1 MGKFENLKIEDDIVK
16 GVYDSPVTG
25 NIAVEFDLEED
36 DPVMEDFSGLISA
49 SETWIEK
56 LTQNK
61 LDDLKRKMSIE
72 LTDSAY
78 MGTDYKPN
86 QQDYD
91 GLAEELTLIKMR
103 FFQDSGFSLVF
114 QAKKEY
120 PDMLIWCQIDEDL
133 EIEDLIV
140 GAQSSI

>member
-1 MGKFENLKIEDDIVK
+1 MGRFENLKIEDDILK
-16 GVYDSPVTG
+16 GTYNSLVTG
-25 NIAVEFDLEED
+25 NITVEFDLEED

-49 SETWIEK
+49 SETWMEK
-56 LTQNK
+56 LTQDK

-78 MGTDYKPN
+78 MGSDYKPN

-91 GLAEELTLIKMR
+91 GLTGELTLISMR
-103 FFQDSGFSLVF
+103 FFQDSSFSLVF

-120 PDMLIWCQIDEDL
+120 PDMLIWCQVDEDL

-140 GAQSSI
+140 GNP

>member
-1 MGKFENLKIEDDIVK
+1 MGKFENLKIEDDILK
-16 GVYDSPVTG
+16 GIYNSSVTG
-25 NIAVEFDLEED
+25 NITVEFDLEED
-36 DPVMEDFSGLISA
+36 DPAMDDFSELISA
-49 SETWIEK
+49 SETWIKK

-61 LDDLKRKMSIE
+61 LDDLKRKMAIE

-78 MGTDYKPN
+78 IDSDYKPN

-91 GLAEELTLIKMR
+91 GLAEELTLISMR

-120 PDMLIWCQIDEDL
+120 PDMLIWCQIDEDM
-133 EIEDLIV
+133 EIDDLIV
-140 GAQSSI
+140 GNP

>member
-1 MGKFENLKIEDDIVK
+1 MGRFENLKIDDDILK
-16 GVYDSPVTG
+16 GIYNSPVTG

-36 DPVMEDFSGLISA
+36 DPVMEDFSGLIST
-49 SETWIEK
+49 SEVWIEK
-56 LTQNK
+56 LTQDK
-61 LDDLKRKMSIE
+61 LDELKRKMGIE

-78 MGTDYKPN
+78 MGSDYKPN

-91 GLAEELTLIKMR
+91 GLTEELTLISMR
-103 FFQDSGFSLVF
+103 FFQDSSFSLVF

-140 GAQSSI
+140 GNP

>member
-16 GVYDSPVTG
+16 GVYDSPVAG

-36 DPVMEDFSGLISA
+36 DPVMDDFSGLISA

-78 MGTDYKPN
+78 MGSDYKPN

-140 GAQSSI
+140 GNP

>member
-1 MGKFENLKIEDDIVK
+1 MGRFENLKIEDDILK
-16 GVYDSPVTG
+16 GTCNSPVTG

-36 DPVMEDFSGLISA
+36 DPAMEDFSGLISA
-49 SETWIEK
+49 SETWIGK
-56 LTQNK
+56 LTQDK
-61 LDDLKRKMSIE
+61 LDELKQKMGIE

-78 MGTDYKPN
+78 MGSDYKPN

-91 GLAEELTLIKMR
+91 GLTEELTLISVR
-103 FFQDSGFSLVF
+103 FFQDSSFSLVF

-140 GAQSSI
+140 GNP